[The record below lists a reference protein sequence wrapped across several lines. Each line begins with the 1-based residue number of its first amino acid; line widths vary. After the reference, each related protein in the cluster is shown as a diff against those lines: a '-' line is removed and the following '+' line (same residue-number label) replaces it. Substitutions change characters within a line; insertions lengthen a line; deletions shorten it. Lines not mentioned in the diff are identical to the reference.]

1 MAKLRLRPAARRA
14 FVLVLAVAFA
24 VLNAKG
30 IGHFK
35 PLGFFDGPH

>member
-1 MAKLRLRPAARRA
+1 VAKLLLYLNGKRA
-14 FVLVLAVAFA
+14 LVLAIAAIAA

-30 IGHFK
+30 HAFK